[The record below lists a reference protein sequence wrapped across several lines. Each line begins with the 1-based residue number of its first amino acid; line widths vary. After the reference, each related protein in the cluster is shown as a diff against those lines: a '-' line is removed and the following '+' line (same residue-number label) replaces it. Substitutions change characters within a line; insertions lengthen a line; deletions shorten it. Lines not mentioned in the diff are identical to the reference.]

1 MIPSNN
7 NNKDGLVS
15 IPLGTFPSNNN
26 NNKRQRQNSTFTKS
40 INLDLLQPDMMM
52 NTTSLKTKKN
62 LFWKC
67 AIAVT
72 ICILFLWLLYT
83 PSTSYN
89 NNISSNIKKG
99 TNYN

>member
-1 MIPSNN
+1 
-7 NNKDGLVS
+7 
-15 IPLGTFPSNNN
+15 
-26 NNKRQRQNSTFTKS
+26 
-40 INLDLLQPDMMM
+40 MMM